1 MKIIKIK
8 HYGGSMSSGLQ
19 TLFLARTNSKQA
31 VLLSNHVLKT
41 NEDNNLN
48 PQLPS
53 YYTDFLIEKMKWSY
67 CKTAISPHKTRNSRI
82 VDKTTSEGYEANDIS
97 CLTTMASDGFR
108 LVRMFD
114 DSIRTA
120 YHTLGSSMI
129 KTVSLK
135 PEDNVETVVINEDVS
150 NNNSLQFKN
159 QTDYDAHLDALGKQI
174 DNAKDGKDIE
184 VSLEGLNI
192 APSNLVQLDND
203 ITNGEDSDDS
213 DDDDGELVVEDVT
226 NEQES

>member
-1 MKIIKIK
+1 MRYRKDFGEDYFRFWKSGICFIVINSVLLESIKDDFIDANDNVEETEVDSSKVMVNRWKHFNENYKDKTLWGKHVQWIK
-8 HYGGSMSSGLQ
+8 Q

-97 CLTTMASDGFR
+97 CLTPWPLM
-108 LVRMFD
+108 
-114 DSIRTA
+114 DSA
-120 YHTLGSSMI
+120 
-129 KTVSLK
+129 
-135 PEDNVETVVINEDVS
+135 
-150 NNNSLQFKN
+150 
-159 QTDYDAHLDALGKQI
+159 
-174 DNAKDGKDIE
+174 
-184 VSLEGLNI
+184 
-192 APSNLVQLDND
+192 
-203 ITNGEDSDDS
+203 
-213 DDDDGELVVEDVT
+213 
-226 NEQES
+226 